1 MSDYRQSRGFQASV
15 FWDSVYRQGKS
26 GFNVPTHTLPVKED
40 FSKPSQNKSLS
51 RGGANTACIDRLL
64 ESLNNLLQ
72 EFPEKKQAVLDKLG
86 NELLKQVR
94 TAIGGSGKVQGWQ
107 AVHMG
112 SGGGYVAVRPKKKTY
127 EVTRGGKRYAV
138 GYITNA
144 IEGGHKHGGPRGGSG
159 RNYRYRP
166 RYHTPAVPGKY
177 FYQST
182 RQDLAAMTDDEI
194 QALIQRIVDGLEGRL

>member
-1 MSDYRQSRGFQASV
+1 M
-15 FWDSVYRQGKS
+15 
-26 GFNVPTHTLPVKED
+26 
-40 FSKPSQNKSLS
+40 
-51 RGGANTACIDRLL
+51 L
-64 ESLNNLLQ
+64 ESGTAGLDRMLESWDHLLDR
-72 EFPEKKQAVLDKLG
+72 FPGDKRAFLKRLGPELLDK
-86 NELLKQVR
+86 VR

-112 SGGGYVAVRPKKKTY
+112 SGGGYVAVRPKKETY

-138 GYITNA
+138 GHITNA

-159 RNYRYRP
+159 PNYRYRP

-182 RQDLAAMTDDEI
+182 RQDLETMTNDEI
-194 QALIQRIVDGLEGRL
+194 HILIQRIVNGLEGRL